1 LWLRAC
7 DDVLTH
13 LRIGLIAAAV
23 AFIGYLLWRE
33 KYLSD
38 KLAVTTREL
47 STATAMLSAERDN
60 ARRANE
66 ASERY
71 AVSLENLKA
80 ARAATPVRTV
90 RLCVGPASGVPTA
103 GAATGADAAGAEG
116 LPQAAGPDI
125 GAGLYGLADEADE
138 CAVRLEAL
146 QRWVRD
152 R

>member
-1 LWLRAC
+1 M
-7 DDVLTH
+7 TY

-23 AFIGYLLWRE
+23 AFVGYLLWRE

-38 KLAVTTREL
+38 KLTVTRQEL
-47 STATAMLSAERDN
+47 STATAMLGAERDN
-60 ARRANE
+60 ARKANE

-71 AVSLENLKA
+71 AISLENLKA

-90 RLCVGPASGVPTA
+90 RLCGGPASVPEAGTA
-103 GAATGADAAGAEG
+103 AGADASGSEG

-125 GAGLYGLADEADE
+125 GQRLYDLADDADH
-138 CAVRLEAL
+138 CQVTLEAL
-146 QRWVRD
+146 QRWVRE